1 MRSIVATL
9 ILAAVA
15 LRTAGQ
21 QREEELP
28 FDDLMATI
36 CRKYET
42 AADRKDAIMCV
53 GDRME
58 IELEAIVTEC
68 LQRQY
73 RLGKIS
79 DQAFDMLC
87 DDDSRKMDRVYDC
100 VDDQADSQGGRDW
113 TLDEVTK
120 YVQVDYL
127 KMLLLLGTRPHC
139 SDN

>member
-9 ILAAVA
+9 VLVVA
-15 LRTAGQ
+15 LRTHAQ
-21 QREEELP
+21 HREEELP

-36 CRKYET
+36 CRKYEQ
-42 AADRKDAIMCV
+42 AVDRKDAIACV

-73 RLGKIS
+73 RMSSITVQL
-79 DQAFDMLC
+79 FDMLC

-120 YVQVDYL
+120 YVQL
-127 KMLLLLGTRPHC
+127 C
-139 SDN
+139 

>member
-1 MRSIVATL
+1 MKKENGWAASSSELLDDMRSIVATL
-9 ILAAVA
+9 ILVVA
-15 LRTAGQ
+15 LRTHAQ

-36 CRKYET
+36 CRKYEGT
-42 AADRKDAIMCV
+42 ADRKEAITCI

-73 RLGKIS
+73 RLS
-79 DQAFDMLC
+79 SANLQLFDMLC

-113 TLDEVTK
+113 TIDEVTK
-120 YVQVDYL
+120 YAQL
-127 KMLLLLGTRPHC
+127 C
-139 SDN
+139 